1 MSDILWALFHVC
13 VFPGGLFALG
23 FALFLKGLDRRIV
36 ARFQRR
42 VGPPLIQPLLDIA
55 KLLTKETLIP
65 RTACKSMFMMAPVI
79 GMTGMADPWNRAP
92 MNWDEPDEKL
102 LEGVRALL
110 LKRRDTPVLQTGY
123 LEVEAVD
130 ADTLRI
136 TRCARDGKDVFG
148 EPLAG
153 KAAVVKVSR
162 K

>member
-1 MSDILWALFHVC
+1 
-13 VFPGGLFALG
+13 
-23 FALFLKGLDRRIV
+23 
-36 ARFQRR
+36 
-42 VGPPLIQPLLDIA
+42 
-55 KLLTKETLIP
+55 
-65 RTACKSMFMMAPVI
+65 
-79 GMTGMADPWNRAP
+79 MTGMADPWNRAP

-110 LKRRDTPVLQTGY
+110 IKRRKTPVLQTGY

-136 TRCARDGKDVFG
+136 TRYAKDGKDVFG

-153 KAAVVKVSR
+153 KDSVVKVSR